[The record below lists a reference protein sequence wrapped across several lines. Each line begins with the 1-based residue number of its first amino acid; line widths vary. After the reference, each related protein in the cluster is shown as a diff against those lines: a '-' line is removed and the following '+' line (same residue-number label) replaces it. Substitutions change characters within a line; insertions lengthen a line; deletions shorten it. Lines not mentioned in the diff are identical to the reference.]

1 MAVTARCF
9 LGGQGF
15 SAHFADFVPQE
26 KKYVAVIAACPSIHG
41 KLSRS
46 NEEANSLSKEDVIEI
61 EGIVR
66 EAMPNAIFKVE
77 MLSEDKNTGKLTP
90 SGHILLAHISGK
102 LRPMESILSALIA
115 GAVTLIGVL
124 IANSRSQ
131 AVTDTKL
138 EELTRE
144 VREHNNFARRV
155 PILEEQMKVANHR
168 IADLENHERMKE
180 RN

>member
-1 MAVTARCF
+1 MWRSSPPVRLWTGNRNQRLLKRLTAKIGCRHDKAVLSGEDGKGNRDMF
-9 LGGQGF
+9 N
-15 SAHFADFVPQE
+15 D
-26 KKYVAVIAACPSIHG
+26 

-102 LRPMESILSALIA
+102 LRTNFIRILP
-115 GAVTLIGVL
+115 GDKVTVEMSPYDLSKGRITW
-124 IANSRSQ
+124 RS
-131 AVTDTKL
+131 K
-138 EELTRE
+138 
-144 VREHNNFARRV
+144 
-155 PILEEQMKVANHR
+155 
-168 IADLENHERMKE
+168 
-180 RN
+180 

>member
-9 LGGQGF
+9 LGGHGF
-15 SAHFADFVPQE
+15 FAQFADFVPQA

-102 LRPMESILSALIA
+102 LRTNFIRILP
-115 GAVTLIGVL
+115 GDKVTVEMSPYDLSKGRITW
-124 IANSRSQ
+124 RS
-131 AVTDTKL
+131 K
-138 EELTRE
+138 
-144 VREHNNFARRV
+144 
-155 PILEEQMKVANHR
+155 
-168 IADLENHERMKE
+168 
-180 RN
+180 

>member
-1 MAVTARCF
+1 MAVEARCF

-15 SAHFADFVPQE
+15 SAHFADLVPQE

-90 SGHILLAHISGK
+90 SGHVLLAHISGK
-102 LRPMESILSALIA
+102 LRTNFIRILP
-115 GAVTLIGVL
+115 GDKVTVEMSPYDLSKGRITW
-124 IANSRSQ
+124 RS
-131 AVTDTKL
+131 K
-138 EELTRE
+138 
-144 VREHNNFARRV
+144 
-155 PILEEQMKVANHR
+155 
-168 IADLENHERMKE
+168 
-180 RN
+180 

>member
-9 LGGQGF
+9 LGGQGS

-26 KKYVAVIAACPSIHG
+26 KKYVAFIAARPSQHD

-46 NEEANSLSKEDVIEI
+46 NEEAISLSKEDVIEI

-102 LRPMESILSALIA
+102 LRTNFIRILP
-115 GAVTLIGVL
+115 GDKVTVEMSPYDLSKGRITW
-124 IANSRSQ
+124 RS
-131 AVTDTKL
+131 K
-138 EELTRE
+138 
-144 VREHNNFARRV
+144 
-155 PILEEQMKVANHR
+155 
-168 IADLENHERMKE
+168 
-180 RN
+180 

>member
-26 KKYVAVIAACPSIHG
+26 KKYVAVIACPSIHG

-77 MLSEDKNTGKLTP
+77 MLSEDKNTGNSLP
-90 SGHILLAHISGK
+90 AFH
-102 LRPMESILSALIA
+102 PLSAHL
-115 GAVTLIGVL
+115 
-124 IANSRSQ
+124 RQ
-131 AVTDTKL
+131 AADQF
-138 EELTRE
+138 
-144 VREHNNFARRV
+144 HPYPARGQGYRRN
-155 PILEEQMKVANHR
+155 VA
-168 IADLENHERMKE
+168 L
-180 RN
+180 

>member
-9 LGGQGF
+9 LGGQGS

-26 KKYVAVIAACPSIHG
+26 KKYVAFIAACPSQHD

-46 NEEANSLSKEDVIEI
+46 NEEAISLSKEDVIEI

-102 LRPMESILSALIA
+102 LPVQ
-115 GAVTLIGVL
+115 GHPPQKG
-124 IANSRSQ
+124 
-131 AVTDTKL
+131 
-138 EELTRE
+138 
-144 VREHNNFARRV
+144 RV
-155 PILEEQMKVANHR
+155 MVICQNPKHKQR
-168 IADLENHERMKE
+168 QG
-180 RN
+180 

>member
-9 LGGQGF
+9 LGGQGS

-26 KKYVAVIAACPSIHG
+26 KTYVAFIAACPSQHD

-46 NEEANSLSKEDVIEI
+46 NEEAISLSKEDVIEI

-90 SGHILLAHISGK
+90 SGHILLAHISGM
-102 LRPMESILSALIA
+102 LRTNFIRILP
-115 GAVTLIGVL
+115 GDKVTVEMSPYDLSKGRITW
-124 IANSRSQ
+124 RS
-131 AVTDTKL
+131 K
-138 EELTRE
+138 
-144 VREHNNFARRV
+144 
-155 PILEEQMKVANHR
+155 
-168 IADLENHERMKE
+168 
-180 RN
+180 